1 MLSALLHDPILT
13 DVPMKPCLA
22 DVDTLMSLAAS

>member
-13 DVPMKPCLA
+13 DVPMKPSLA